1 MDHYSDPAGTES
13 CNMQIAG
20 TSGWSVPISQS
31 QTTVFVGQ
39 WMEWAS
45 LPPCIGTMIRE
56 RTEGRKREK
65 FYIYSDV
72 THTHVY
78 VMLRCCT
85 FSCTCT
91 HMSCYAAGRSLAL
104 PQQTGT
110 TLCLKQTKKKGTFP
124 RSSRDTKLQ
133 VGCGKTLD
141 FPILRRAFACKL
153 LQFRTFP
160 PSSCDCLMSWAT
172 QPLTGVDTLFLFTVR
187 SPRGRRGVLSFF
199 HVCVI
204 FEASIS
210 CHVLQCFL
218 LLRCIFCCFL
228 LCFLWRASC
237 DSCVSACQGLLGGW
251 GGGGGGWGHGVRW
264 GGGWGCVG
272 GGDDKVLVY

>member
-1 MDHYSDPAGTES
+1 MWSKLIYDVGK
-13 CNMQIAG
+13 IAG

-39 WMEWAS
+39 WMEWDS
-45 LPPCIGTMIRE
+45 LPPCIGIMIRKGE
-56 RTEGRKREK
+56 DRRKKKREVLHL
-65 FYIYSDV
+65 FRCY

-104 PQQTGT
+104 PQKTGT

-133 VGCGKTLD
+133 VRCGKTLD

-153 LQFRTFP
+153 LQFRTFL
-160 PSSCDCLMSWAT
+160 SSSWGCVMSSPAR
-172 QPLTGVDTLFLFTVR
+172 PLTGVETLFSVEDIWQYHNF
-187 SPRGRRGVLSFF
+187 GRNIEIMGYW
-199 HVCVI
+199 I
-204 FEASIS
+204 
-210 CHVLQCFL
+210 
-218 LLRCIFCCFL
+218 
-228 LCFLWRASC
+228 
-237 DSCVSACQGLLGGW
+237 
-251 GGGGGGWGHGVRW
+251 
-264 GGGWGCVG
+264 
-272 GGDDKVLVY
+272 